1 MLAVLKQAAAPATNL
16 RDLFGG
22 HDQVGRSQAEAAAAL
37 TLWHMPIKSQGKTID
52 APFWQLIQGNKD
64 PSIIRSRGWRN
75 LLPNDWNDSS
85 DQDKI
90 SQNKIPILSYQST
103 ATILPQWAQG
113 PHSGQ
118 IGHFLTHKKI
128 PNVLAHK

>member
-64 PSIIRSRGWRN
+64 PSITRSRGWRN

-90 SQNKIPILSYQST
+90 SQNKIPILSEHSYYPATVGPRT
-103 ATILPQWAQG
+103 AQWATFGRIKNPQEIRRKNKF
-113 PHSGQ
+113 S
-118 IGHFLTHKKI
+118 
-128 PNVLAHK
+128 